1 VLFLAA
7 ALSAFLLVGEIR
19 FVQAALGFLLL
30 FVQETTKADLLRLA
44 IFAWVAFSLV
54 MVAIA
59 AIANSA
65 WLAILP
71 TFLFGGGIVALMLEG
86 MSRRQITI
94 YSGASVAGLIMSW
107 LI

>member
-1 VLFLAA
+1 
-7 ALSAFLLVGEIR
+7 
-19 FVQAALGFLLL
+19 
-30 FVQETTKADLLRLA
+30 
-44 IFAWVAFSLV
+44 

-94 YSGASVAGLIMSW
+94 YSGVSVAGLIMSW